1 VPELGDSTRVRNLI
15 PPPQQPGQLP
25 ARREQR
31 RPSPQSPDAPASS
44 PDDVADGRPH
54 IDEYA

>member
-1 VPELGDSTRVRNLI
+1 VRNLI
-15 PPPQQPGQLP
+15 PPPRQPGQLP

-44 PDDVADGRPH
+44 PDDAADGRPH